1 MPFSQKI
8 QAQSDAE
15 DTFEPTSSQSEHFV
29 QIPVGLIANPN
40 ITPAALKL
48 YLVLMA
54 YCGPK
59 SCAWPSQAR
68 LAEEMH
74 ITERRVRDLLKE
86 LTDEGIIT
94 VAHHT
99 GATNTYYVDKHRV
112 KKQPL
117 RVTQPEIYFRGE
129 EENCRGDR
137 KYTSAD
143 IYDLKHVC
151 EEPLSEIAFSEI
163 EVTDND
169 TQPEYATPLPDVS
182 FPAPTPDTKETSEI
196 RALLAPS
203 GLSESLI
210 QELAVFVTSKNRDVE
225 YVRRIVQA
233 SQVSGIHNPPGYIRY
248 MLLNN
253 AEPVPVKENKPVKES
268 REYKSQP
275 KSPTPIDF
283 SKYTTGKYA
292 YLTRARDTESPMLG
306 EERGR
311 FVPETDGYAPQL

>member
-29 QIPVGLIANPN
+29 QIPVNIIANPN

-54 YCGPK
+54 YCGAK

-86 LTDEGIIT
+86 LTDEGLIT

-117 RVTQPEIYFRGE
+117 RVVQPEIYFRGE
-129 EENCRGDR
+129 EEKCRGDR

-163 EVTDND
+163 ED
-169 TQPEYATPLPDVS
+169 TQPEYATPLPEVS
-182 FPAPTPDTKETSEI
+182 FPDPTEETSEI

-210 QELAVFVTSKNRDVE
+210 QELAVFVTSK
-225 YVRRIVQA
+225 
-233 SQVSGIHNPPGYIRY
+233 
-248 MLLNN
+248 
-253 AEPVPVKENKPVKES
+253 
-268 REYKSQP
+268 
-275 KSPTPIDF
+275 
-283 SKYTTGKYA
+283 
-292 YLTRARDTESPMLG
+292 
-306 EERGR
+306 
-311 FVPETDGYAPQL
+311 